1 MKSNPDL
8 SNVKEIL
15 ASVVSSPGKVTVV
28 GSLNVDL
35 TARVEEFPAP
45 GETVPAADLTYGP
58 GGKSS
63 NQAVASS
70 KIGADVAMV
79 GVVGHDAYGSF
90 VQRSLEDAGVDTSRV
105 VAHDLPT
112 GTALI
117 TVNTAG
123 ENTIV
128 YSAGANRSV
137 SRADLQAA
145 AEVLQSAD
153 VVALG
158 FESPAS
164 VVAAAIDVVRSASD
178 ANTETSAHTNV
189 GPVANADQNNQPRNH
204 RNNSGEARGTRRS
217 PQIILNYSPIIDVDP
232 TLLSGVDIVVVNEV
246 ELRALGARYGFAQL
260 PTQEREGLAN
270 VVGSK
275 VDEHV
280 GAKPEDAPTVRDSAS
295 SMAKEDGADEN
306 DLFTTARRIVAA
318 MSLRG
323 LIVTVGP
330 EGCFVVEAED
340 SSGSGDVNPTG
351 DADQTNLA
359 NPIDT
364 ALTTNGVYVQ
374 GYPVDAVDSTG
385 CGDCFMGT
393 VAASIASG
401 RSLLDSA
408 RLATFVASRA
418 ATKQGAQS
426 SYSSADELADQ
437 LKHDQA
443 KQQIRS

>member
-1 MKSNPDL
+1 MKTNPDL
-8 SNVKEIL
+8 SNVSDIL
-15 ASVVSSPGKVTVV
+15 TSVMSSPGKVTVV

-45 GETVPAADLTYGP
+45 GETVPAADLTYGS

-63 NQAVASS
+63 NQAVAAS

-79 GVVGHDAYGSF
+79 GAVGHDAYGSF

-105 VAHDLPT
+105 VARDLPT

-117 TVNTAG
+117 TVNGAG

-145 AEVLQSAD
+145 ADVLQSAD

-164 VVAAAIDVVRSASD
+164 VVAAAIDVARSASD
-178 ANTETSAHTNV
+178 ANTETSANV
-189 GPVANADQNNQPRNH
+189 DQNNQPRNH
-204 RNNSGEARGTRRS
+204 RNNTGEARGTRRS
-217 PQIILNYSPIIDVDP
+217 PKIILNYSPIIDVDP

-246 ELRALGARYGFAQL
+246 ELRALGERYGFAQL

-270 VVGSK
+270 VVGFK

-318 MSLRG
+318 MGLRG
-323 LIVTVGP
+323 LVVTLGP
-330 EGCFVVEAED
+330 EGCFVVETED
-340 SSGSGDVNPTG
+340 SSGSGDVSPTG
-351 DADQTNLA
+351 DADQTDLA

-408 RLATFVASRA
+408 GLATFVASRA

-437 LKHDQA
+437 LKLDQSN
-443 KQQIRS
+443 Q

>member
-1 MKSNPDL
+1 MKNNPDL
-8 SNVKEIL
+8 SNVSDIL
-15 ASVVSSPGKVTVV
+15 TSVMSSPGKVTVV

-45 GETVPAADLTYGP
+45 GETVPAADLTYGS

-63 NQAVASS
+63 NQAVAAS

-79 GVVGHDAYGSF
+79 GAVGHDAYGSF

-105 VAHDLPT
+105 VARDLPT

-117 TVNTAG
+117 TVNGAG

-145 AEVLQSAD
+145 ADVLQSAD

-164 VVAAAIDVVRSASD
+164 VVAAAIDVARSASD
-178 ANTETSAHTNV
+178 ANTETSANV
-189 GPVANADQNNQPRNH
+189 DQNNQPRNH
-204 RNNSGEARGTRRS
+204 RNNPGETRGTRRS

-246 ELRALGARYGFAQL
+246 ELRALGERYGFAQL
-260 PTQEREGLAN
+260 PTQGREGLAN
-270 VVGSK
+270 VVGFK

-318 MSLRG
+318 MGLRG
-323 LIVTVGP
+323 LVVTLGP
-330 EGCFVVEAED
+330 EGCFVVETED

-351 DADQTNLA
+351 DADQTDLA

-426 SYSSADELADQ
+426 SYSSADELVNQ

-443 KQQIRS
+443 NQQTRS

>member
-1 MKSNPDL
+1 MP
-8 SNVKEIL
+8 
-15 ASVVSSPGKVTVV
+15 SS
-28 GSLNVDL
+28 
-35 TARVEEFPAP
+35 R
-45 GETVPAADLTYGP
+45 ETVPAADLTYGS

-63 NQAVASS
+63 NQAVAAS
-70 KIGADVAMV
+70 KSGADVAMV
-79 GVVGHDAYGSF
+79 GAVGHDAYGSF
-90 VQRSLEDAGVDTSRV
+90 VQRSLEDAGSDTSRV
-105 VAHDLPT
+105 VARDLPT

-117 TVNTAG
+117 TVNATG

-137 SRADLQAA
+137 SRADLQTAA
-145 AEVLQSAD
+145 DVMQSAD

-189 GPVANADQNNQPRNH
+189 GPIAYADQNNMPLQH
-204 RNNSGEARGTRRS
+204 RNNGGEARGTRRS
-217 PQIILNYSPIIDVDP
+217 PQIILNYSPVIDVDP

-246 ELRALGARYGFAQL
+246 ELRALGERYGFAQL
-260 PTQEREGLAN
+260 PTRERDGLAN

-275 VDEHV
+275 VDEYAD
-280 GAKPEDAPTVRDSAS
+280 AKPEDAPTVRDSAS
-295 SMAKEDGADEN
+295 SMAKEDGASEN
-306 DLFTTARRIVAA
+306 DLFTTATRLVAA
-318 MSLRG
+318 MGLGG
-323 LIVTVGP
+323 LIVTLGP
-330 EGCFVVEAED
+330 EGCFVVETED
-340 SSGSGDVNPTG
+340 SAESGDVNPTSDG
-351 DADQTNLA
+351 DRSDRA
-359 NPIDT
+359 NPTDT
-364 ALTTNGVYVQ
+364 VPTTNAVYVQ

-401 RSLLDSA
+401 QSLLDSA

-418 ATKQGAQS
+418 ATEQGAQS

-437 LKHDQA
+437 LKHD
-443 KQQIRS
+443 

>member
-15 ASVVSSPGKVTVV
+15 TSVMSSPGKVTVV
-28 GSLNVDL
+28 GSLNADL

-45 GETVPAADLTYGP
+45 GATVPAADLTYGP

-63 NQAVASS
+63 NQAVAAS

-79 GVVGHDAYGSF
+79 GAVGHDAYGSS
-90 VQRSLEDAGVDTSRV
+90 VLRSLGDAGVDTSRV
-105 VAHDLPT
+105 VARDLPT

-117 TVNTAG
+117 TVNAAG

-145 AEVLQSAD
+145 ADVLQSAD

-164 VVAAAIDVVRSASD
+164 VVAAAIDVARSASD
-178 ANTETSAHTNV
+178 ANTETRAHV
-189 GPVANADQNNQPRNH
+189 DQHYAPHQH
-204 RNNSGEARGTRRS
+204 RNNGRDERGTRRS
-217 PQIILNYSPIIDVDP
+217 PQIILNYSPIIDVDLA
-232 TLLSGVDIVVVNEV
+232 LLSGVDIVVVNEI
-246 ELRALGARYGFAQL
+246 ELRALGERYEFAQL
-260 PTQEREGLAN
+260 PTQERGGLAN
-270 VVGSK
+270 VAGSK
-275 VDEHV
+275 VDEHAD
-280 GAKPEDAPTVRDSAS
+280 AKPADAPTVRDSAS
-295 SMAKEDGADEN
+295 SMAKEDGASEN
-306 DLFTTARRIVAA
+306 GLFTTATRLVAT
-318 MSLRG
+318 MGLRG
-323 LIVTVGP
+323 LIVTLGP
-330 EGCFVVEAED
+330 KGCFVVESED
-340 SSGSGDVNPTG
+340 SLDSGDGNPTS
-351 DADQTNLA
+351 DVDRSDRA
-359 NPIDT
+359 NPT

-408 RLATFVASRA
+408 GLATFVASRA

-437 LKHDQA
+437 LKH
-443 KQQIRS
+443 QQLN

>member
-1 MKSNPDL
+1 MKSNLDL
-8 SNVKEIL
+8 TKVKETL
-15 ASVVSSPGKVTVV
+15 TSVVSSPGKVTVV

-63 NQAVASS
+63 NQAVAAS
-70 KIGADVAMV
+70 KSGANVAMV
-79 GVVGHDAYGSF
+79 GAVGQDAYGSF
-90 VQRSLEDAGVDTSRV
+90 VQRSLEDAGVDTSKV
-105 VAHDLPT
+105 VARDLPT

-117 TVNTAG
+117 TVNAAG

-137 SRADLQAA
+137 SRADMQAA
-145 AEVLQSAD
+145 ADVLQSAD
-153 VVALG
+153 VVAVG

-164 VVAAAIDVVRSASD
+164 MVATAIDVARSASD
-178 ANTETSAHTNV
+178 ANTETSANV
-189 GPVANADQNNQPRNH
+189 DQNNQPRNH
-204 RNNSGEARGTRRS
+204 RNNGGEARGTRRS
-217 PQIILNYSPIIDVDP
+217 PQIILNYSPIIDVNP
-232 TLLSGVDIVVVNEV
+232 GRLIGVDIVVVNEV
-246 ELRALGARYGFAQL
+246 ELRALGERYGFAQL
-260 PTQEREGLAN
+260 PTQGRGGLAN
-270 VVGSK
+270 VAGSK
-275 VDEHV
+275 IDEHV

-306 DLFTTARRIVAA
+306 GLFTTATRLVAA
-318 MSLRG
+318 MGLRG
-323 LIVTVGP
+323 LIVTLGP
-330 EGCFVVEAED
+330 EGCFVVESED
-340 SSGSGDVNPTG
+340 SAESGDVNPTS
-351 DADQTNLA
+351 DADRSDRV
-359 NPIDT
+359 NPT

-401 RSLLDSA
+401 RNLLDSA
-408 RLATFVASRA
+408 GLATFVASRA

-443 KQQIRS
+443 NQQTRS

>member
-8 SNVKEIL
+8 SNVKEIFT
-15 ASVVSSPGKVTVV
+15 SVMSSPGKVTVV

-45 GETVPAADLTYGP
+45 GATVPASDLTYGP

-63 NQAVASS
+63 NQAVAAS

-79 GVVGHDAYGSF
+79 GAVGHDAYGSF
-90 VQRSLEDAGVDTSRV
+90 VQRSLGDAGVDTSRV
-105 VAHDLPT
+105 VARDLPT

-117 TVNTAG
+117 TVNAAG

-137 SRADLQAA
+137 SRADLQEAA
-145 AEVLQSAD
+145 DVLQSAD

-164 VVAAAIDVVRSASD
+164 VVAAAIDVARSASD
-178 ANTETSAHTNV
+178 GNTETSAH
-189 GPVANADQNNQPRNH
+189 ADQHDAPHQR
-204 RNNSGEARGTRRS
+204 RNNGRDVRGTRRS

-232 TLLSGVDIVVVNEV
+232 ALLTGVDIVVVNEI
-246 ELRALGARYGFAQL
+246 ELRALGERYEFSQL
-260 PTQEREGLAN
+260 PTQERGGLAN
-270 VVGSK
+270 VAGSK
-275 VDEHV
+275 VDEHAD
-280 GAKPEDAPTVRDSAS
+280 AKPADVPTVHDPEDG
-295 SMAKEDGADEN
+295 MAKEDSAGEN
-306 DLFTTARRIVAA
+306 DLFTTARRIVAT
-318 MSLRG
+318 MGLRG
-323 LIVTVGP
+323 LIVTLGP
-330 EGCFVVEAED
+330 EGCFVVECED
-340 SSGSGDVNPTG
+340 SLDSGDGNPTS
-351 DADQTNLA
+351 DADRSDCANQT
-359 NPIDT
+359 DT
-364 ALTTNGVYVQ
+364 VPTTNGVYVQ
-374 GYPVDAVDSTG
+374 GYPVEAVDSTG

-401 RSLLDSA
+401 QSLLDSA

-437 LKHDQA
+437 LKLDPLNQ
-443 KQQIRS
+443 

>member
-1 MKSNPDL
+1 MP
-8 SNVKEIL
+8 
-15 ASVVSSPGKVTVV
+15 SS
-28 GSLNVDL
+28 
-35 TARVEEFPAP
+35 R
-45 GETVPAADLTYGP
+45 ETVPAADLTYGS

-63 NQAVASS
+63 NQAVAAS
-70 KIGADVAMV
+70 KSGADVAMV
-79 GVVGHDAYGSF
+79 GAVGHDAYGSF

-105 VAHDLPT
+105 VARDLPT

-117 TVNTAG
+117 TVNATG

-137 SRADLQAA
+137 SRADLQTAA
-145 AEVLQSAD
+145 DVMQSAD

-189 GPVANADQNNQPRNH
+189 GPIAYADQNNMPLQH
-204 RNNSGEARGTRRS
+204 RNNGGEARGTRRS
-217 PQIILNYSPIIDVDP
+217 PQTILNYSPVIDVDP

-246 ELRALGARYGFAQL
+246 ELRALGERYGFAQL
-260 PTQEREGLAN
+260 PTRERDGLAN

-275 VDEHV
+275 VDEYADV
-280 GAKPEDAPTVRDSAS
+280 KPEDAPTVRDSAS
-295 SMAKEDGADEN
+295 SMAKEDGASEN
-306 DLFTTARRIVAA
+306 DLVTTATRLVAA
-318 MSLRG
+318 MGLGG
-323 LIVTVGP
+323 LIVTLGP
-330 EGCFVVEAED
+330 EGCFVVETED
-340 SSGSGDVNPTG
+340 SAENGDVNPTSDG
-351 DADQTNLA
+351 DRSDRA
-359 NPIDT
+359 NPTDT
-364 ALTTNGVYVQ
+364 VPTTNAVYVR

-401 RSLLDSA
+401 QSLLDSA

-418 ATKQGAQS
+418 ATEQGAQS

-437 LKHDQA
+437 LKHD
-443 KQQIRS
+443 